1 MSKAIIVETLSRRY
15 VQESGSLGRKS
26 TAQQFRNSSN
36 AMRMARR
43 LNREHPIRCYAVTWL

>member
-26 TAQQFRNSSN
+26 TAQQFRSSAN
-36 AMRMARR
+36 ALRMARR